1 MDVSINRPNEG
12 SLQGLW
18 ILLYFFFSVP
28 TTVVVKCINT
38 LEPSFWPAS
47 YITLNNHICGASPRS
62 LLRLLLALSLAPN
75 PVRSGLS
82 AGAATEGARPLLH
95 FILWLRTCLLVEAQP
110 ILHLDQGIS
119 SFLLQIYLRP
129 PFKKYPV
136 APLSIFFWPAIVCQS
151 LFSGLSSISFRIV
164 FSS

>member
-1 MDVSINRPNEG
+1 MDVSICRPKEG
-12 SLQGLW
+12 SFCGLV
-18 ILLYFFFSVP
+18 IYYIFFFSVP

-95 FILWLRTCLLVEAQP
+95 FILWLLIEAQP

-129 PFKKYPV
+129 PFKNTQLRPWVFFLACYS
-136 APLSIFFWPAIVCQS
+136 LSKPFFWS
-151 LFSGLSSISFRIV
+151 
-164 FSS
+164 